1 MKLYCVRRNQIP
13 KLEMRLVNSVFT
25 VGLYDLLIVFDTDLI
40 ILGIPPT
47 YMGFG
52 PPIGI
57 VTAGGSVR
65 VEIQLLNFQSEPIPG
80 WTFEEAVV
88 VLSSEGA
95 VRLSGNGMRQCLY
108 FATAPGNTQ
117 LKLYRPSAQVL
128 RDEGILHLLS
138 RIWDAFPSDNGR
150 MGVYSKLH

>member
-1 MKLYCVRRNQIP
+1 MLNDTG
-13 KLEMRLVNSVFT
+13 S
-25 VGLYDLLIVFDTDLI
+25 DLLIVFDTDLI

-117 LKLYRPSAQVL
+117 LYVSQKKK
-128 RDEGILHLLS
+128 
-138 RIWDAFPSDNGR
+138 WDCPAASSSL
-150 MGVYSKLH
+150 VYSQIA

>member
-1 MKLYCVRRNQIP
+1 MLNDTG
-13 KLEMRLVNSVFT
+13 S
-25 VGLYDLLIVFDTDLI
+25 DLLIVFDTDLI

-57 VTAGGSVR
+57 VTAGGSVL
-65 VEIQLLNFQSEPIPG
+65 VEIQLLNFQREPIPG

-88 VLSSEGA
+88 VLSRSSEGA

-117 LKLYRPSAQVL
+117 LYVSQEKKWDCPAA
-128 RDEGILHLLS
+128 S

-150 MGVYSKLH
+150 MGVYSKIALNNGQRLARECK